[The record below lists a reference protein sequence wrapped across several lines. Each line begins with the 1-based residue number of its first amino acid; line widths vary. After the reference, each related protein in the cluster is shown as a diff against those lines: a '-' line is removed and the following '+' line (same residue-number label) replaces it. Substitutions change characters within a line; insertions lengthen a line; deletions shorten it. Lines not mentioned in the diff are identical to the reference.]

1 MMLITTRY
9 VKPRGSRG
17 ARIVARSVE
26 GSCSIPYPYNL
37 DGRESRLAAAN
48 ALLKKLGKNSRL
60 IVCDTVCHGFHFLA
74 VDGDLGL
81 GRVLACSRE
90 VVANWSNKDL
100 ATWVRE
106 LDMALA
112 DFDSINPPTK

>member
-37 DGRESRLAAAN
+37 DGRESRRAAAE
-48 ALLKKLGKNSRL
+48 ALLKKLDKNSRL
-60 IVCDTVCHGFHFLA
+60 IVCDTVYHGFHFLA
-74 VDGDLGL
+74 VEDELA
-81 GRVLACSRE
+81 RVLGCARE
-90 VVANWSNKDL
+90 VVSNWANKDL

>member
-37 DGRESRLAAAN
+37 DGRESRRAAAE
-48 ALLKKLGKNSRL
+48 ALLKKLDKNSRL
-60 IVCDTVCHGFHFLA
+60 IVCDTVYHGSHFLA
-74 VDGDLGL
+74 VEGEL

>member
-37 DGRESRLAAAN
+37 DGRESRLAAAT
-48 ALLKKLGKNSRL
+48 ALLKKLDKNSRL
-60 IVCDTVCHGFHFLA
+60 IVCDTVYRGFHFLA
-74 VDGDLGL
+74 VDGEL
-81 GRVLACSRE
+81 GRVLACAGE
-90 VVANWSNKDL
+90 VVSNWASKDL
-100 ATWVRE
+100 AKWVRE
-106 LDMALA
+106 LDMTLA